1 MSSYSFHKKSWFTL
15 VEMVLVIFIIGILSV
30 LLFRTLADMTR
41 ISGRIQF
48 EKIIAKNLM
57 TIHTTTNY
65 LAEQYPHIDMS
76 GYAANT
82 INNGYVQ
89 NLYLIAN
96 NKTDTA
102 TLTISGN
109 NIYLKESK
117 YPGQEVWLVNENKLS
132 LTGVMFRILPT
143 VYNTWIDN
151 LPVEQV
157 SAEWFWM
164 FGTLYTNISNNK
176 FNNINLN
183 VQHFVHLKQ

>member
-1 MSSYSFHKKSWFTL
+1 
-15 VEMVLVIFIIGILSV
+15 MVLVIFIIGILSV

-76 GYAANT
+76 GYATNT

-89 NLYLIAN
+89 DLYLIAN

-117 YPGQEVWLVNENKLS
+117 YPGQEV
-132 LTGVMFRILPT
+132 
-143 VYNTWIDN
+143 
-151 LPVEQV
+151 
-157 SAEWFWM
+157 
-164 FGTLYTNISNNK
+164 
-176 FNNINLN
+176 
-183 VQHFVHLKQ
+183 